1 MRAAVMAAV
10 VAVMAVAQEAREG
23 KQLNDAEQ
31 KYDLELS
38 FPVDD
43 VEATNESGA
52 VRRIDSLIQEIL
64 LATGGNLGNL
74 PDTELDP
81 SSIIFEE
88 SYRCESGEVVVDEQ
102 CVPCPPAPSSRSCWA
117 ARRGAPSA
125 PSVSSTPTRRSAPVG
140 RAGPAPRA
148 TA

>member
-1 MRAAVMAAV
+1 MAVMRAAVMAAV

-64 LATGGNLGNL
+64 LATG
-74 PDTELDP
+74 
-81 SSIIFEE
+81 
-88 SYRCESGEVVVDEQ
+88 V
-102 CVPCPPAPSSRSCWA
+102 
-117 ARRGAPSA
+117 SA
-125 PSVSSTPTRRSAPVG
+125 G
-140 RAGPAPRA
+140 CGGGWWCAGVWWW
-148 TA
+148 